1 MITFLLKQFIAYLV
15 EIPLIIIEACIKL
28 LVAVLTILFSI
39 LFMFIWRSFF
49 NTSLFDEIVNYGGK
63 YSVNCYNYPL
73 AAIVSDKILGSWK

>member
-15 EIPLIIIEACIKL
+15 ETPLIIIEACIKL

-39 LFMFIWRSFF
+39 LFMFVWRSFF

-73 AAIVSDKILGSWK
+73 SAFIADKILGSWK